1 MFDIGW
7 SELLIIGIVTLLFVG
22 PKDLP
27 VFLRTLGRYLGVIKK
42 QANEFR
48 AQFDEALRETELDQL
63 RKDVVGMKNEVEKS
77 VRDVGRQVEDDFSE
91 VRRDVESATKPQLD
105 KPKGTAEAAAGK
117 TGIGTGLDPST
128 EPASTTTNEPAGK
141 PATGEPSSEPASHLG
156 SQSASEPAS
165 KSAGASA
172 SSTAGTEPSPASAKA
187 GA

>member
-27 VFLRTLGRYLGVIKK
+27 VFLRTLGRYIGAIKK
-42 QANEFR
+42 QAGEFR

-117 TGIGTGLDPST
+117 TGIGTGLDPAT
-128 EPASTTTNEPAGK
+128 EPANEPAGK
-141 PATGEPSSEPASHLG
+141 PATGEPSSEPTSHSG

-165 KSAGASA
+165 KTAGASA

>member
-27 VFLRTLGRYLGVIKK
+27 VFLRTIGRYIGAIKK
-42 QANEFR
+42 QAGEFR

-77 VRDVGRQVEDDFSE
+77 VRDVGRQVEDDFAE
-91 VRRDVESATKPQLD
+91 VRRDVEGATKPQLEKPSAKATPPDD
-105 KPKGTAEAAAGK
+105 KTGTATGASTPAAAK
-117 TGIGTGLDPST
+117 TGIGTGLDPAPDNAESGSSAGT
-128 EPASTTTNEPAGK
+128 GSDGASSSDAG
-141 PATGEPSSEPASHLG
+141 
-156 SQSASEPAS
+156 SASQ
-165 KSAGASA
+165 
-172 SSTAGTEPSPASAKA
+172 ASAKA

>member
-91 VRRDVESATKPQLD
+91 VRRDVESATKPLLD
-105 KPKGTAEAAAGK
+105 KPQGKAEAPAGK
-117 TGIGTGLDPST
+117 TGIGAGLDAASEQTGAAAP
-128 EPASTTTNEPAGK
+128 EPASEPAV
-141 PATGEPSSEPASHLG
+141 SEPAS
-156 SQSASEPAS
+156 QPANTQVGD
-165 KSAGASA
+165 AA
-172 SSTAGTEPSPASAKA
+172 SSTASTDPSPASAKA

>member
-27 VFLRTLGRYLGVIKK
+27 VFLRTLGRYIGAIKK
-42 QANEFR
+42 QAGEFR

-117 TGIGTGLDPST
+117 TGIGSGID
-128 EPASTTTNEPAGK
+128 PAGK
-141 PATGEPSSEPASHLG
+141 PATGEP
-156 SQSASEPAS
+156 ASEPTSHSGSEAMAETSS
-165 KSAGASA
+165 KTADASA

>member
-27 VFLRTLGRYLGVIKK
+27 VFLRTIGRYVGAIKK
-42 QANEFR
+42 QAGEFR

-77 VRDVGRQVEDDFSE
+77 VRDVGRQVEDDFAE
-91 VRRDVESATKPQLD
+91 VRRDVESAAKPQLD
-105 KPKGTAEAAAGK
+105 KPSAKATPPDEKTAAK
-117 TGIGTGLDPST
+117 TGIGTGLEPAADNAGAGSSGGTST
-128 EPASTTTNEPAGK
+128 E
-141 PATGEPSSEPASHLG
+141 SEA
-156 SQSASEPAS
+156 ASETSPA
-165 KSAGASA
+165 
-172 SSTAGTEPSPASAKA
+172 SPASAKA